1 MFDHLSPSKNT
12 CIIHPL
18 APRTLMFLAKSAHF
32 FGFDPKWGS
41 PLNGYYGAFL
51 FSGTSHNLF
60 PSTTMDQVQ
69 DQGPNQDQGQDQA
82 KAQEISILGE
92 LLTVFNLT
100 EQYLQ
105 LGDWL
110 SKLKNVRVL
119 QLGRWEH
126 NVKHHI
132 EAFNPET
139 KKNEKDV
146 YLNGSGTQKS
156 LKYLSLRGVSRMT
169 SLPPAVAKLSSLE
182 ILDLSDC

>member
-1 MFDHLSPSKNT
+1 
-12 CIIHPL
+12 
-18 APRTLMFLAKSAHF
+18 
-32 FGFDPKWGS
+32 
-41 PLNGYYGAFL
+41 
-51 FSGTSHNLF
+51 
-60 PSTTMDQVQ
+60 MDQVQ

-105 LGDWL
+105 QGDWL

-139 KKNEKDV
+139 KKNEDV
-146 YLNGSGTQKS
+146 YLNGSSTQES